1 MQARIAMYVQHS
13 FATLLHPSPLQLW
26 HSPAVSE
33 SSRDL
38 LMSIEGDGTSEFP
51 LIAPSNSTQAEP
63 YAEYRRS
70 IRRPTRHTWQN
81 NIISGFTRFEFVARH
96 DCLNLKFAK
105 FISIINI
112 FEPHW
117 ANKWI
122 DCLLISE
129 TLLQDTTTGGFLI
142 NNWNNRNHKQPLLMV
157 PFIGEVMESRWY
169 ALSEPSYIC
178 SRCGLVVKET
188 PYIA

>member
-13 FATLLHPSPLQLW
+13 FATPLHPSPLQLW

-70 IRRPTRHTWQN
+70 IRR
-81 NIISGFTRFEFVARH
+81 
-96 DCLNLKFAK
+96 
-105 FISIINI
+105 
-112 FEPHW
+112 
-117 ANKWI
+117 
-122 DCLLISE
+122 
-129 TLLQDTTTGGFLI
+129 LLQGTPDRTKLSLASQGSNSLPDTI
-142 NNWNNRNHKQPLLMV
+142 V
-157 PFIGEVMESRWY
+157 
-169 ALSEPSYIC
+169 
-178 SRCGLVVKET
+178 
-188 PYIA
+188 